1 MCFCVHIYK
10 DLDDSGVDLTM
21 DIDIQEATGH
31 IRTTPG
37 TFTSDRPTV
46 GIKRPRTHLGSRANK
61 CPRRQTQSDPDC
73 SRCDHL
79 LAEIEELKESNAL
92 LTEHL
97 NQCRLQAANAINQ
110 SEAPKPGKVS
120 QALVES
126 HQVRH
131 YFSKMFLVSIAMI
144 CNIYSSRHYPV
155 KYNVI

>member
-1 MCFCVHIYK
+1 MCFCVHIYI

-46 GIKRPRTHLGSRANK
+46 GIKRPNK
-61 CPRRQTQSDPDC
+61 CPMRQTQSDPDC
-73 SRCDHL
+73 SRCEHL

-92 LTEHL
+92 LTEYL
-97 NQCRLQAANAINQ
+97 NQCRLQAANAIIQ
-110 SEAPKPGKVS
+110 SEAPKPGKAS
-120 QALVES
+120 QALAEN

-131 YFSKMFLVSIAMI
+131 FFYIHVTIFQKCFWWVLQWHAILITSLPS
-144 CNIYSSRHYPV
+144 